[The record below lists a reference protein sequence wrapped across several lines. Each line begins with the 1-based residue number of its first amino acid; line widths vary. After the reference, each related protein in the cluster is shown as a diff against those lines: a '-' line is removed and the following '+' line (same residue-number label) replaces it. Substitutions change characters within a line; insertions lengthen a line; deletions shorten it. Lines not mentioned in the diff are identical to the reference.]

1 MIRWLTGL
9 VLLANMGFAEVTIDP
24 DRASI
29 SDGWWTL
36 EVSLGLSDITPY
48 RAFTLDAPRRLVV
61 DFEDVSFAGMSPDSI
76 RSGDRATAVRFGP
89 LRPGWSR
96 MVVDLAE
103 PLVITQAGMIR
114 SEAGAELRIVLQQA
128 SEADFIENAGAPP
141 DPGWEAA
148 ITFDPVAAQQI
159 IESGDFVVVIDP
171 GHGGIDP
178 GADKGGVKEAD
189 LMLIMAEELA
199 VRINATNGLQA
210 VLTRKGDVF
219 VPLSARLTIAR
230 QVGADLFISLHA
242 DALEEDTAQG
252 ASVYT
257 LSADGGEDAGRRI
270 VERHERGDLLG
281 GVDLDTA
288 EDRVATAL
296 MDLARAQTGPE
307 GRRFAD
313 ALVPAMGRAGV
324 RLNTRPRREGQF
336 AVLTAADFPSVLI
349 EAGFLSNPQDRAIL
363 ATAEGR
369 AQIARA
375 IVETVSLLAR

>member
-148 ITFDPVAAQQI
+148 ITFDPVAARQI

-178 GADKGGVKEAD
+178 GADKGGIKEAD

-199 VRINATNGLQA
+199 VKINATNGLQA

>member
-1 MIRWLTGL
+1 MIRWLFAL
-9 VLLANMGFAEVTIDP
+9 MLLANSGFAEVTVDP
-24 DRASI
+24 DRTSVR
-29 SDGWWTL
+29 DGWWKL

-61 DFEDVSFAGMSPDSI
+61 DFEDVSFAGILPESI

-103 PLVITQAGMIR
+103 PLVITEAGMVR
-114 SEAGAELRIVLQQA
+114 SGAGADLKIILDQA
-128 SEADFIENAGAPP
+128 NETEFAENAGAPP

-148 ITFDPVAAQQI
+148 ITFDPVVARQIAQ
-159 IESGDFVVVIDP
+159 SGNFVVVIDP

-178 GADKGGVKEAD
+178 GANQGGIKESD

-199 VRINATNGLQA
+199 VKLNANDGIQA

-257 LSADGGEDAGRRI
+257 LSVDGGEDAARRI
-270 VERHERGDLLG
+270 VERHERGDLLA
-281 GVDLDTA
+281 GVNLDTA

-296 MDLARAQTGPE
+296 MDLARAQTGPQ

-313 ALVPAMGRAGV
+313 ALVAAMGRTGV

-375 IVETVSLLAR
+375 IVETVSLMAR